1 MAIGVAIPKYVS
13 RSSGGNACCKSA
25 YNARSK
31 ILDNKTGEVFNWI
44 KRGGNVFHEILL
56 PDHVS
61 KKFSDVSMFSNEVER
76 IEKKCNSQLYV
87 EWLVPLAKEED
98 GVDLEFRIETAR
110 EFVKRKGWV
119 EEGLGVQIDIHK
131 PHEGNVNWHAHILVT
146 TRRFTLDGKGLG
158 EKARDMQ
165 PINRRGIIQNR
176 HELND
181 NILLRDIQN
190 EQFKARGMSNRV
202 DLPGVITQEH
212 IGPIRMRSV
221 LNEAAARNE
230 ERRIAEIEHL
240 NNGAAVLDKVTSHIS
255 VFSRGDLM
263 RAVKCV
269 PNIET
274 REKLVEDALANKS
287 IIALFKEDGTKI
299 GYFTTAKIRLE
310 ESKILRLGGY
320 VANGDNIFMK
330 DIKDKNIQKLV
341 ESARGSLT
349 REQHI
354 ALSELITSSC
364 GLRILRGRA
373 GVGKSRV
380 LGQIALIARA
390 SNINVIGL
398 APTHKAREALIAG
411 SYSDTDTIKG
421 MLFKLHNARFS
432 LPKHSLLVVDEAGMI
447 GNDDYQELLRV
458 AATRKCNVILSG
470 DERQLSSVGRGGMF
484 EVFAGKYGSSTIL
497 DIKRQ
502 KSSWGKSV
510 AQAFSEGNVRSGIS
524 ILTEENRINRQA
536 SRISSMEA
544 LLADWHKSSELARD
558 RLILAVKNKDVAA
571 LNGGVRQYLK
581 AEGKLVG
588 LEIELGGNHY
598 MKGDRI
604 LIQKTNKELGI
615 VNGDLAEILEVAKDR
630 FVISMQNIDNLQNTH
645 NVSSGGDVDDFSNR
659 GNTKIIEFNPLEY
672 QGFRH
677 GYATTVFKSQGAS
690 IKDVYVFHDGFA
702 GLRNSYVALSR
713 HISELK
719 LYVNSSSTPNQEALI
734 KQLSYDPENGS
745 SLHFYSEEDS
755 KTLRQNS
762 ETLANLSLFDSILL
776 KTYDFASRNITKLTD
791 KYLPKSEYYN
801 YQEPEQKAVTVTE
814 VIDRVYEQSQNIVF
828 ENEIYEQKLVVG
840 GNIPTSSKEEAVP
853 DAAKLDNGV
862 IKDTNISTTSR
873 SSKSRFY
880 ANADF
885 ARAKLQRQQERQT
898 FWSRESEE
906 LRQATRFKAE
916 QIARD
921 LLGEPNKKL
930 SNGRELKFGDTGK
943 ITVRIS
949 GEKAGTWY
957 DFAEGKG
964 GDLFDLA
971 EHKLGGDFK
980 TSAEYLRGVVGGVAS
995 TNNSHLR
1002 LVQTHDNSNITE
1014 KYIKEQ
1020 KAKQIVVNKLLA
1032 SSKVIEAGAVAHRY
1046 FTQIRS
1052 ITCDLGNDI
1061 KTTSIYE
1068 KETNR
1073 HLPAVVGFARDAG
1086 GNITGGVQI
1095 LLDGK
1100 KGNKAGVTTPKKSFG
1115 RIAGSFVNVGG
1126 LQNSSSTELHSA
1138 NRHNN
1143 ITIIAEGLETALSV
1157 KQALSNDPSNK
1168 DNTFKILCSLGIG
1181 NIKNYKA
1188 LHSEKIIIA
1197 ADNDGEISITDK
1209 TIENAKV
1216 ELAGYGAFVEIVRP
1230 SKGGDFNDILKD
1242 KTLGEQKIQSSF
1254 DSAITRHS
1262 ATTLA
1267 QYFSKNQDLKRLS
1280 RQEQANIAYIS
1291 QFKINEEKI
1300 IDAYRGD
1307 AVKGREALE
1316 QSIKP
1321 ITEAH
1326 NYVKDNMHTINSAN
1340 IYGAKIDRHELTLAL
1355 VGKNL
1360 PEMDKYL
1367 FGIREIHYFRYS
1379 LDELAHNKQKAKTP
1393 IEGLKA
1399 LKAEQD
1405 FLAMHYE
1412 NHAPDI
1418 HSKELLDSIKN
1429 AHQNQLHG
1437 IFNKV
1442 EKIALHMGTTRIKS
1456 SIISDIIKNSSNSD
1470 TALDSLTKKYHGYVI
1485 HVVQKNL
1492 HKINLGTT
1500 IIANNKP
1507 FTCKI
1512 QLLEHL
1518 LSEQQHNEFF
1528 PRDHIQNIHNELV
1541 NHQKQLSNN
1550 FHGLSL

>member
-1 MAIGVAIPKYVS
+1 
-13 RSSGGNACCKSA
+13 
-25 YNARSK
+25 
-31 ILDNKTGEVFNWI
+31 
-44 KRGGNVFHEILL
+44 
-56 PDHVS
+56 
-61 KKFSDVSMFSNEVER
+61 
-76 IEKKCNSQLYV
+76 
-87 EWLVPLAKEED
+87 
-98 GVDLEFRIETAR
+98 
-110 EFVKRKGWV
+110 
-119 EEGLGVQIDIHK
+119 
-131 PHEGNVNWHAHILVT
+131 
-146 TRRFTLDGKGLG
+146 
-158 EKARDMQ
+158 
-165 PINRRGIIQNR
+165 
-176 HELND
+176 
-181 NILLRDIQN
+181 
-190 EQFKARGMSNRV
+190 
-202 DLPGVITQEH
+202 
-212 IGPIRMRSV
+212 
-221 LNEAAARNE
+221 
-230 ERRIAEIEHL
+230 
-240 NNGAAVLDKVTSHIS
+240 
-255 VFSRGDLM
+255 
-263 RAVKCV
+263 
-269 PNIET
+269 
-274 REKLVEDALANKS
+274 
-287 IIALFKEDGTKI
+287 
-299 GYFTTAKIRLE
+299 
-310 ESKILRLGGY
+310 
-320 VANGDNIFMK
+320 
-330 DIKDKNIQKLV
+330 
-341 ESARGSLT
+341 
-349 REQHI
+349 
-354 ALSELITSSC
+354 
-364 GLRILRGRA
+364 
-373 GVGKSRV
+373 
-380 LGQIALIARA
+380 
-390 SNINVIGL
+390 
-398 APTHKAREALIAG
+398 
-411 SYSDTDTIKG
+411 

-484 EVFAGKYGSSTIL
+484 EVFASTYGSGSIL

-536 SRISSMEA
+536 SHISSMEA
-544 LLADWHKSSELARD
+544 LLADWHKSSELPCD

-571 LNGGVRQYLK
+571 LNHGVRQYLK
-581 AEGKLVG
+581 ADGKLTG
-588 LEIELGGNHY
+588 LEIEVGGNHY

-604 LIQKTNKELGI
+604 LIQKTNQELGI
-615 VNGDLAEILEVAKDR
+615 VNGDLAEILEVTKDH
-630 FVISMQNIDNLQNTH
+630 FVISMQNIDNFQNTH
-645 NVSSGGDVDDFSNR
+645 SVSSGSNTDSS
-659 GNTKIIEFNPLEY
+659 NNSDNAKIIEFNPSEY

-719 LYVNSSSTPNQEALI
+719 LYVNSGSTPNQEALI

-755 KTLRQNS
+755 KTLQQNS

-776 KTYDFASRNITKLTD
+776 KTYDFAASSITKLTD

-814 VIDRVYEQSQNIVF
+814 VIDRVYEQSQNIAF
-828 ENEIYEQKLVVG
+828 KNEIYEQKLVVG
-840 GNIPTSSKEEAVP
+840 GNISTSSKEEALP
-853 DAAKLDNGV
+853 DAAKLDNGF
-862 IKDTNISTTSR
+862 IKDANISTASQ

-898 FWSRESEE
+898 AWSRESEE
-906 LRQATRFKAE
+906 LRQATRFKAD

-971 EHKLGGDFK
+971 QHKLGGDFK
-980 TSAEYLRGVVGGVAS
+980 MSAEYLRWVVGGTAY
-995 TNNSHLR
+995 TANTHLK
-1002 LVQTHDNSNITE
+1002 LVHDQDNSNITE
-1014 KYIKEQ
+1014 KHIKEQ
-1020 KAKQIVVNKLLA
+1020 KAKQIVVNKLLGG
-1032 SSKVIEAGAVAHRY
+1032 SKVIEAGSVAHRY
-1046 FTQIRS
+1046 LTLSRS
-1052 ITCDLGNDI
+1052 ITCDLSNDI

-1095 LLDGK
+1095 LLDS
-1100 KGNKAGVTTPKKSFG
+1100 KGNKARVTTPKKSFG
-1115 RIAGSFVNVGG
+1115 RIAGSFIDVGST
-1126 LQNSSSTELHSA
+1126 QNSSSMELQSA

-1157 KQALSNDPSNK
+1157 KQALSNDLSNK
-1168 DNTFKILCSLGIG
+1168 DNTFKIMCSLGIG

-1188 LHSEKIIIA
+1188 LHSEKMIIA

-1216 ELAGYGAFVEIVRP
+1216 ELINKGAFVEIVRP
-1230 SKGGDFNDILKD
+1230 SKGCDFNDILKD
-1242 KTLGEQKIQSSF
+1242 KTLGEQEIQSSF

-1280 RQEQANIAYIS
+1280 QQEQTNIAYIA

-1307 AVKGREALE
+1307 AAKGQEALE
-1316 QSIKP
+1316 KSIKP

-1340 IYGAKIDRHELTLAL
+1340 IYGAKIDRRELTLAL

-1360 PEMDKYL
+1360 QEMDKYL

-1393 IEGLKA
+1393 LEGLKA

-1442 EKIALHMGTTRIKS
+1442 EKIALHMGTTKIKS
-1456 SIISDIIKNSSNSD
+1456 SLISDIIKNSSNSD

-1518 LSEQQHNEFF
+1518 LSEPQHNEFF
-1528 PRDHIQNIHNELV
+1528 PRDHVQNIHNELV